1 MGVWQYLRAGE
12 GAGEVPTEALRDRP
26 PALSTMPKCRVHKML
41 SGDGLSE

>member
-12 GAGEVPTEALRDRP
+12 GAGEVPTEALRD
-26 PALSTMPKCRVHKML
+26 MPKCPVHKML